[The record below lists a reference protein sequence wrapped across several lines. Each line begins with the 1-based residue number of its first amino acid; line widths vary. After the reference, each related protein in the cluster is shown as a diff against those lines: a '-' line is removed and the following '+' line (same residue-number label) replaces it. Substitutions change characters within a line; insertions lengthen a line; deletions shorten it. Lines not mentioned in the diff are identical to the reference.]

1 MNILINVMSDPFFIS
16 GMIITL
22 AGLWFAVVS
31 FRQYGIQMGLLR
43 DWVSREEWA
52 GKIMHVPLESW
63 LRTGTTRG
71 EYSLYECHFFA
82 DLGNKRKK
90 HRAHVAVKSNDI
102 HKLKKGLTLTVKY
115 SDDKLPRIAVMNVF
129 D

>member
-1 MNILINVMSDPFFIS
+1 MNILINVMSHPFFIS
-16 GMIITL
+16 GLIITL
-22 AGLWFAVVS
+22 AGLWFAAVS
-31 FRQYGIQMGLLR
+31 FRQYGIQMRLLR

-102 HKLKKGLTLTVKY
+102 HRLKKGLTLTVKH
-115 SDDKLPRIAVMNVF
+115 SDDNPLRMAVMSVF

>member
-1 MNILINVMSDPFFIS
+1 MSDPFFIS

-31 FRQYGIQMGLLR
+31 FRQYGIQMRLLR

-71 EYSLYECHFFA
+71 EYYLYECYFFA
-82 DLGNKRKK
+82 DFAKKRKK
-90 HRAHVAVKSNDI
+90 YRARAAVKPNDI
-102 HKLKKGLTLTVKY
+102 HRLKKGLTLTVKH
-115 SDDKLPRIAVMNVF
+115 SDDNPPRMAVMSVF
-129 D
+129 N

>member
-16 GMIITL
+16 GLIITL
-22 AGLWFAVVS
+22 AGLWLPLF
-31 FRQYGIQMGLLR
+31 FKYGVQTRLLR

-52 GKIMHVPLESW
+52 GKTIHVPLESW
-63 LRTGTTRG
+63 QRTGTKRG
-71 EYSLYECHFFA
+71 EYYLYECYFFA
-82 DLGNKRKK
+82 DFAKREKY
-90 HRAHVAVKSNDI
+90 RARAAVKPNDI